1 MIDLDNDVPPANG
14 VGSCSP
20 LAAVDAHAD
29 TVRADA
35 DAFVSKAQAGD
46 VGAPF
51 EPAALAAFRVL
62 KLQNAGA
69 WMRVRDRL
77 KRCSINL
84 RELDKHLQSGEG
96 AGRLEVDRSVADQ
109 LIVLARRE
117 CRLVHD
123 ARHEAYAIFEFANAR
138 QVHSLSSQSFGEFLT
153 HRYYKENG
161 RAPSESAVALALT
174 TLRGQCR
181 FEGELVEVFTRISK
195 SASGYW
201 LDLCNEKWECVLIN
215 QRGWTLRW
223 GEGCP
228 LFTRSRSMRPLP
240 MPVGGGTMDALWS
253 LVNIPT
259 DDRVLVLVWLL
270 ECMRADTPF
279 PILALAGEQGSIK
292 STTQKF
298 LRRLIDPNQADLRA
312 APRSVEDV
320 WIAGNSSHMVSLE
333 NLSHLSSECQD
344 ALCVLSTGGAFATR
358 TLYTNVDE
366 TVIELCKPIVLN
378 GINAV
383 VTSQDLV
390 DRCVHIELPIVLKR
404 LLAGDV
410 NARFEDVWPELLGA
424 LLDLFSEALKAL
436 PTVHIDPERRPRMAD
451 FAYLGEALM
460 KANGE
465 QDGAFLRLYDEKR
478 KQGIHRTV
486 DACAVGAALM
496 SYFERRPGCWRGT
509 LSQLLSLIEP
519 FKRRG
524 DAWPKSPRALG
535 DVLRRVAPALR
546 QLGFKCET
554 GTKLGGVILWE
565 ITSPEQRPECPD
577 QTSVDADSKT
587 QTGRAGHLGHPGHG
601 DDTFDVPGDGGS
613 FENFDNEVF

>member
-1 MIDLDNDVPPANG
+1 M
-14 VGSCSP
+14 
-20 LAAVDAHAD
+20 DAHAD
-29 TVRADA
+29 KVRADA
-35 DAFVSKAQAGD
+35 DAFVWKAQSGD
-46 VGAPF
+46 AGAPF
-51 EPAALAAFRVL
+51 EPEALAAFRVL
-62 KLQNAGA
+62 KIQNVAN
-69 WMRVRDRL
+69 WMRVRERL
-77 KRCSINL
+77 KKCCVSVT
-84 RELDKHLQSGEG
+84 ELDKRLHSGDG
-96 AGRLEVDRSVADQ
+96 GGHDLDRSAADQ

-123 ARHEAYAIFEFANAR
+123 ARHEAYAVFEFGGAR
-138 QVHSLSSQSFGEFLT
+138 QVHSLSSQGFGEFLT
-153 HRYYKENG
+153 HRYSKENG
-161 RAPSESAVALALT
+161 RAPPDSALVVAPT

-181 FEGELVEVFTRISK
+181 FEGELVEVFTRIGK

-201 LDLCNEKWECVLIN
+201 LDLCNEKWQCVLITAH
-215 QRGWTLRW
+215 GWSLRE

-253 LVNIPT
+253 LVNIPV

-279 PILALAGEQGSIK
+279 PVLELTGEQGSIK

-298 LRRLIDPNQADLRA
+298 LRRLIDPNQADLRS

-320 WIAGNSSHMVSLE
+320 WIAAHSSHMVSLE
-333 NLSHLSSECQD
+333 NLSHLSSDYQD
-344 ALCVLSTGGAFATR
+344 ALCVLATGGAFATR
-358 TLYTNVDE
+358 TLYTNVEE
-366 TVIELCKPIVLN
+366 TVIELCKPIILN

-390 DRCVHIELPIVLKR
+390 DRCVHIDLPIVLKR

-410 NARFEDVWPELLGA
+410 NARFEGAWPELLGA
-424 LLDLFSEALKAL
+424 LLDLFSEVLKTL

-460 KANGE
+460 KAQGE
-465 QDGAFLRLYDEKR
+465 QDGAFVRLYDEKR

-496 SYFERRPGCWRGT
+496 SHFERQPGWWRGT
-509 LSQLLSLIEP
+509 LSQLLILIEP
-519 FKRRG
+519 FQRRG

-535 DVLRRVAPALR
+535 DVLRRVSPALR
-546 QLGFKCET
+546 QLGFKCEAA
-554 GTKLGGVILWE
+554 TKHGGVIFWE
-565 ITSPEQRPECPD
+565 IASPQQSPEHPD
-577 QTSVDADSKT
+577 QTVVEADLRTRS
-587 QTGRAGHLGHPGHG
+587 GRAGHLGHPGHG
-601 DDTFDVPGDGGS
+601 DDTLVVPNDGG
-613 FENFDNEVF
+613 FIEDYDDEVF